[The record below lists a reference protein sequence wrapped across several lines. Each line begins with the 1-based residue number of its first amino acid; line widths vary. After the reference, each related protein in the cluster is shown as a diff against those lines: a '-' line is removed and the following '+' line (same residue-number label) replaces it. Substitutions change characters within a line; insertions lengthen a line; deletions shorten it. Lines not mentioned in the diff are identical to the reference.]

1 MQLSENKPNELKPHA
16 IIVEDEQALATAYK
30 IALTQAG
37 YYVEHFTNGKKALKH
52 LKNVAPRLLLLDLN
66 LPEVSGDEILEAIKQ
81 LRGYKD
87 TYIFLITA
95 NYRLAE
101 ELSASADIVLQKP
114 IGIRVLRKI
123 AERYKPAKEKNEAPT
138 ESVDVDTYTHIFS
151 RYGF

>member
-1 MQLSENKPNELKPHA
+1 MQLNENNSNGLKPHA
-16 IIVEDEQALATAYK
+16 IIVEDEEALATAYK

-37 YYVEHFTNGKKALKH
+37 YYVEHFKNGKKALKH

-66 LPEVSGDEILEAIKQ
+66 LPEVSGDEILEAIKE
-81 LRGYKD
+81 LKGYKD

-101 ELSASADIVLQKP
+101 ELSSSADMVLQKP
-114 IGIRVLRKI
+114 IGIRILRKI
-123 AERYKPAKEKNEAPT
+123 AERYKPKKEKNETPI
-138 ESVDVDTYTHIFS
+138 EPVEVDTYSHIFS